1 MPVLF
6 IRNNDRSENP
16 DNDKKH
22 GYKQYSYF
30 RYGLDFITGIL
41 MQNFNAGLE
50 VLAICFNKAHSENRR
65 EILSNRLE
73 TVYA

>member
-1 MPVLF
+1 MIAQKSP
-6 IRNNDRSENP
+6 IMI
-16 DNDKKH
+16 KKH

-50 VLAICFNKAHSENRR
+50 IVAICFDKAHSENRR

-73 TVYA
+73 TAYA